1 MNRYIYTRVY
11 AIKKTQ
17 VRRIGDDIIAGFA
30 GAREVELLS
39 VYSVITTAHA
49 QRLYT
54 FHTDPDNSH
63 KHNIP
68 QKGSTADCFTLME
81 RLERK
86 LEVKH

>member
-1 MNRYIYTRVY
+1 MPPNRIGTSTHAYLLS
-11 AIKKTQ
+11 KKHRCGASGTTSSRGSQ
-17 VRRIGDDIIAGFA
+17 VRGRVD
-30 GAREVELLS
+30 LLS

-49 QRLYT
+49 QRLFT
-54 FHTDPDNSH
+54 FHTDPDNSS
-63 KHNIP
+63 